1 MSILSSTLLFY
12 LLIILSGHSR
22 PCAPGSRPR
31 KSSCGHIY
39 SLGSDQ
45 RKMRGCTL
53 RCAATRI
60 EPHHPRHRHLQRPRP
75 YLRRPR
81 PSPSRALRP
90 RPPLMVVVSSATR
103 RRRGAAVHGPA
114 SLQFEW
120 CAASQKITV
129 EPPGPR
135 TSHAAAALVAPCT
148 APRRAF
154 LIPHQRRVS
163 SALPPIPHGDAPM
176 AHRDAPVAPRD
187 APVHRDAAMAHR
199 SAPMAH
205 REALPLAH

>member
-1 MSILSSTLLFY
+1 MYAPLRRDPHRASPPPPPASATSTSISAPSTPESVARAAPSSSTDGSGLL
-12 LLIILSGHSR
+12 SHTPPS
-22 PCAPGSRPR
+22 GSRGAR
-31 KSSCGHIY
+31 S
-39 SLGSDQ
+39 
-45 RKMRGCTL
+45 
-53 RCAATRI
+53 RI
-60 EPHHPRHRHLQRPRP
+60 TAIRVV
-75 YLRRPR
+75 RR
-81 PSPSRALRP
+81 L
-90 RPPLMVVVSSATR
+90 T
-103 RRRGAAVHGPA
+103 
-114 SLQFEW
+114 
-120 CAASQKITV
+120 KITV